1 MQLVIKTL
9 KNIIKSKAGI
19 VPAYIYDNEGTYN
32 TFMDL
37 LGLEFDVS
45 ILKNDSKIALQN
57 ILREKQ
63 FKKNV
68 VIYSCF
74 YIDLDSMVVAKK
86 LQPVEITGELILNA
100 CEQTKE

>member
-74 YIDLDSMVVAKK
+74 YIGRVF
-86 LQPVEITGELILNA
+86 
-100 CEQTKE
+100 